1 MESLYETDVF
11 AENASTKS
19 TFDLKNDTVDPYS
32 QAHNNTFPSGA
43 KETMRFRDR
52 LTIMELRATDQQV
65 ERYAQHISNDSGSEE
80 EFLMP
85 VKGLLQNQKD
95 AQQESKGSS
104 ASPANVMDELF
115 AIDMEMDN
123 RGCAK
128 DAKCEIAAIMEL
140 YKMDTQ
146 ADRSRSLAG
155 VGMYRELYAIDA
167 LVDKSSTN
175 VKEVEFVDPMTVH
188 WMKQCQL
195 ASVARSKAVFDGA
208 GEMSELYRMDLD
220 VDGLRSSNYEMD
232 GVAALLETDLEI
244 DRAAKKSERKDDV
257 GDLQELYALDVK
269 VDAAFKSLLKTDQEL
284 DGRAEDLQVVDHIVS
299 KETEEGKELIGNLF
313 DVADLLFTDLE
324 VDQAT
329 EKAVNKSEKTRRRR
343 SFGNKTGNETVRK
356 TSRGT
361 SVDGTERLTQVE
373 NKPTQQG
380 NIAMGQSKDGEE
392 FIEHFFG
399 LPPTSK
405 LSTAPN
411 VETKNTEPEPDDAGD
426 ELIGHIFGLKN
437 VPGLLNSTNDDR
449 DESKLVTEKHEKEG
463 RVNKITSYFK
473 LKGKQFFSK

>member
-1 MESLYETDVF
+1 
-11 AENASTKS
+11 
-19 TFDLKNDTVDPYS
+19 
-32 QAHNNTFPSGA
+32 
-43 KETMRFRDR
+43 
-52 LTIMELRATDQQV
+52 
-65 ERYAQHISNDSGSEE
+65 
-80 EFLMP
+80 
-85 VKGLLQNQKD
+85 
-95 AQQESKGSS
+95 
-104 ASPANVMDELF
+104 
-115 AIDMEMDN
+115 
-123 RGCAK
+123 
-128 DAKCEIAAIMEL
+128 
-140 YKMDTQ
+140 
-146 ADRSRSLAG
+146 
-155 VGMYRELYAIDA
+155 
-167 LVDKSSTN
+167 
-175 VKEVEFVDPMTVH
+175 VH

-232 GVAALLETDLEI
+232 GIAALLETDLEI

-269 VDAAFKSLLKTDQEL
+269 VDAAFKSLLKTDQEV